1 MRFLVDNQL
10 PAALA
15 RFLTARGLD
24 CQHVTDLG
32 LAQSSDIEIW
42 RYVAAQQMILISKDE
57 DFLHLAE
64 GPGASVQLVWV
75 RLGNCR
81 RQALLAAF
89 ESLWPR
95 IQACLET
102 GDRVVE
108 VR

>member
-15 RFLTARGLD
+15 RFLVARGLD
-24 CQHVTDLG
+24 CHHVLEVG
-32 LAQSSDIEIW
+32 LAQTSDAEIW
-42 RYVAAQQMILISKDE
+42 RYATEHHMILISKDE
-57 DFLHLAE
+57 DFLHHAE
-64 GPGASVQLVWV
+64 RPGAILPFVWV

-81 RQALLAAF
+81 NQALLAAF
-89 ESLWPR
+89 GSLWPR
-95 IQACLET
+95 IQACLEA